1 MKDIKKLVA
10 GLLVLSSMSA
20 CMGETKEK
28 LKKAKE
34 GVSNSATLVNQAR
47 KFEDDVEKLKNAEPL
62 TATQLKEWLPEKIDG
77 LNRTG
82 FKTGQA
88 GMYNVKSIEGTFK
101 DDGGKKKLRVNV
113 VDGAGPTGSIMA
125 ASYSVANNMEMEEE
139 DENKH
144 KKNIEVDGIKARQ
157 TYWKKTN
164 KTMLSFT
171 YNGRFLVTVNAT
183 GLDPEETW
191 ELVDRLNLDDLADM
205 AD

>member
-1 MKDIKKLVA
+1 MKHIIKTWA
-10 GLLVLSSMSA
+10 CLLVLSCISA
-20 CMGETKEK
+20 CMGEAKEK
-28 LKKAKE
+28 IKKAKE
-34 GVSNSATLVNQAR
+34 GVSNSVTLVNKAR
-47 KFEDDVEKLKNAEPL
+47 NLEDKIEKLKEAKPL
-62 TATQLKEWLPEKIDG
+62 TSDQLKEWLPEKIEG
-77 LNRTG
+77 LERTG

-101 DDGGKKKLRVNV
+101 DEKGKKELRVNI

-125 ASYSVANNMEMEEE
+125 ASYSVASNMEMEEE

-144 KKNIEVDGIKARQ
+144 RKNVEVGRIKARQ

-171 YNGRFLVTVNAT
+171 YNERFLVTVNAT
-183 GLDPEETW
+183 DFSPEETW
-191 ELVDRLNLDDLADM
+191 DLVDRLRLDDLSDM